1 MNTSTLNNQTVSN
14 VFFKVLKIEAI
25 LFFFFYFIT
34 SFCEF
39 ATKSNVKS
47 SAEVAYYCILL
58 FFFLFGARCLSDD
71 LRNTIFRELN
81 VFPNRV
87 MSKHFRPTLYKV
99 ALISSLLW
107 YMAAVFFIMSVS
119 SVLLKVCLCICLVSS
134 MAYAYTYLW
143 LPNVFGFTQS
153 GRVDLM
159 EKSLAILSILVVYL
173 ATMAYAFS
181 IIIQYRP
188 F

>member
-1 MNTSTLNNQTVSN
+1 MNTSALNNQTVSN
-14 VFFKVLKIEAI
+14 VFFKVLLIES
-25 LFFFFYFIT
+25 LVFFFFYFVS
-34 SFCEF
+34 SFIEF
-39 ATKSNVKS
+39 ATKSDVKD
-47 SAEVAYYCILL
+47 SADVAYYCILL
-58 FFFLFGARCLSDD
+58 FFGLSMMRWASDGV
-71 LRNTIFRELN
+71 RNTIFREFN
-81 VFPNRV
+81 VFPNRI

-143 LPNVFGFTQS
+143 LPNVFSFTQS

-159 EKSLAILSILVVYL
+159 EKTLAILSILVVYL
-173 ATMAYAFS
+173 ATMAYAVS

>member
-14 VFFKVLKIEAI
+14 VFFKVLLIES
-25 LFFFFYFIT
+25 LVFFFFYLVSSFI
-34 SFCEF
+34 EF
-39 ATKSNVKS
+39 ATKSDVKD
-47 SAEVAYYCILL
+47 SADVAYYGIFL
-58 FFFLFGARCLSDD
+58 FFFLFGGRCISDN

-87 MSKHFRPTLYKV
+87 MSKHFQPTLYKV
-99 ALISSLLW
+99 TLISSLLW

-119 SVLLKVCLCICLVSS
+119 SLLLKVCLCICLVSS

-143 LPNVFGFTQS
+143 LPNVFSFTQS
-153 GRVDLM
+153 GGVDM
-159 EKSLAILSILVVYL
+159 IEKSLAILSILVVYL
-173 ATMAYAFS
+173 ATMTYAVS